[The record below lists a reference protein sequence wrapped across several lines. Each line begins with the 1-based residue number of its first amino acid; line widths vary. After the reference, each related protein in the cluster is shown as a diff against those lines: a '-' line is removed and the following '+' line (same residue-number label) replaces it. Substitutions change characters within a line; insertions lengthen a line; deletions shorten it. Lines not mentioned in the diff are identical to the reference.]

1 MLPRDASAPLLAEA
15 LEALEALTDLA
26 SWSEARTALA
36 SLASLGEVTHLSDDE
51 LAVIVDAWRGHDPPC
66 LGAPACEVSH
76 LAHEHARFLLAAAV
90 IGDRCV
96 AHRAA
101 LRDIA
106 AQAGAMLTANEG
118 DHAVA

>member
-1 MLPRDASAPLLAEA
+1 MPRDAAALLAETLDA
-15 LEALEALTDLA
+15 LDALTDLT
-26 SWSEARTALA
+26 SWSEARSALA
-36 SLASLGEVTHLSDDE
+36 SLASLGEVSKLSDEE
-51 LAVIVDAWRGHDPPC
+51 LAVIVDAWSGHDPPC

-101 LRDIA
+101 LRDVA
-106 AQAGAMLTANEG
+106 AQAGAMLNANEG

>member
-1 MLPRDASAPLLAEA
+1 MPRDASAALLAEA

-76 LAHEHARFLLAAAV
+76 RAHEHARFLLAAAA
-90 IGDRCV
+90 IGDRCD
-96 AHRAA
+96 AHRKA

-106 AQAGAMLTANEG
+106 VQAGAMIAANEG
-118 DHAVA
+118 NHAVA